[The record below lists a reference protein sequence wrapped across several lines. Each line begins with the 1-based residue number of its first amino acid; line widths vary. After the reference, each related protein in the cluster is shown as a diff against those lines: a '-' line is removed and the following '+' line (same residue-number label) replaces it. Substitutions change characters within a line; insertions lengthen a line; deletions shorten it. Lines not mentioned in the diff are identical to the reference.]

1 MQERLLKM
9 KPAINV
15 NQWLNEGKVSLFHV
29 VTGILSLGVITFD
42 GYNLFVYAGVL
53 PLIMKELN
61 ISPTQVGAIA
71 SYTLLGAA
79 FGSLVLGSIGDK
91 IGRKNA
97 ILCYIVLFSVSMF
110 FSGLAKDAVMLGLWR
125 FLTGCGVGGTLVNV
139 TSLVTEY
146 VPTRSRATTVSVI
159 YSGTSI
165 GAIVAALLGM
175 WLLPHHN
182 WRIMLLLGAIPILA
196 LPLYIK
202 FLPESP
208 VYLVKRGRIGQLR
221 SYLRKARPTEPLS
234 DDVNLEVNKGTGK
247 SPLRAIFEEGRAFST
262 VLFWIVWFM
271 NVSVLF
277 GFTIW
282 LPKLIMNRGYSLATG
297 LSFLL
302 TLSVAAIAGTFIAGY
317 LADRFGTKPTLSAYF
332 LISFCSVA
340 LVGYTGNYTYL
351 MVLVSLA
358 GACINGAQNCMNS
371 YMPTYYPPSMRSTGT
386 GVCYAVSR
394 LGAVLGPMVVG
405 VLITRNFSYRAT
417 LVALALPS
425 LISTFGILA
434 IQEKYSFARKL
445 EQEQVSRQVSPEPA

>member
-1 MQERLLKM
+1 MQERSSEM
-9 KPAINV
+9 KPTINV
-15 NQWLNEGKVSLFHV
+15 NQWLNEGKVNLFHV

-53 PLIMKELN
+53 PLVMKELG
-61 ISPTQVGAIA
+61 ITATQAGAIA

-79 FGSLVLGSIGDK
+79 LGSLVLGSLGDE

-97 ILCYIVLFSVSMF
+97 ILWYIVLFSVSMF
-110 FSGLAKDAVMLGLWR
+110 FSGLAKNVIMLGLWR
-125 FLTGCGVGGTLVNV
+125 FATGLGVGGTLVNV
-139 TSLVTEY
+139 TALVTEY
-146 VPTRSRATTVSVI
+146 IPARNRATTVSVI

-165 GAIVAALLGM
+165 GGIVGALLGIWM
-175 WLLPHHN
+175 FPHYG
-182 WRIMLLLGAIPILA
+182 WRSVLLLGAFPILA

-208 VYLVKRGRIGQLR
+208 DYLVKSNRIEELR
-221 SYLRKARPTEPLS
+221 SYLRKARPEEPLA
-234 DDVNLEVNKGTGK
+234 DDAELEVSKRTGK

-262 VLFWIVWFM
+262 VLFWLVWFM

-282 LPKLIMNRGYSLATG
+282 LPKLIMSRGYSLVTG

-302 TLSVAAIAGTFIAGY
+302 TLSTAAIAGTFLAGF
-317 LADRFGTKPTLSAYF
+317 LADRIGTKPTLAAYF

-340 LVGYTGNYTYL
+340 LVGFTSHYAYL
-351 MVLVSLA
+351 MILVSLA

-371 YMPTYYPPSMRSTGT
+371 YMPTYYPPAMRSTGT

-394 LGAVLGPMVVG
+394 LGAVMGPTVVG
-405 VLITRNFSYRAT
+405 ILITNNFSYRGT
-417 LVALALPS
+417 LIGLALPS
-425 LISTFGILA
+425 LVATAGILA
-434 IQEKYSFARKL
+434 IQEKYSFSRKL
-445 EQEQVSRQVSPEPA
+445 EQKQASPQAPVEVA

>member
-1 MQERLLKM
+1 MLERSLQM

-15 NQWLNEGKVSLFHV
+15 NQWLNEGKVNLFHV
-29 VTGILSLGVITFD
+29 ITGILSLGVITFD

-53 PLIMKELN
+53 PLVMKELH
-61 ISPTQVGAIA
+61 ITATQAGAIA

-79 FGSLVLGSIGDK
+79 LGSLVLGSLGDK

-97 ILCYIVLFSVSMF
+97 LLWYIALFSVSMF
-110 FSGLAKDAVMLGLWR
+110 FSGLAKNAILLGVWR
-125 FLTGCGVGGTLVNV
+125 FATGLGVGGTLVNV
-139 TSLVTEY
+139 TALVTEY
-146 VPTRSRATTVSVI
+146 IPAKSRATTVSVI

-165 GAIVAALLGM
+165 GGIVGALLGIWM
-175 WLLPHHN
+175 FPHYG
-182 WRIMLLLGAIPILA
+182 WRSVLLLGAVPILA

-202 FLPESP
+202 LLPESP
-208 VYLVKRGRIGQLR
+208 DYLVKRGRLSELR
-221 SYLRKARPTEPLS
+221 SYLRKARPADSLP
-234 DDVNLEVNKGTGK
+234 DDVELEVSKRTGK

-282 LPKLIMNRGYSLATG
+282 LPKLIMSRGYSLSTG

-302 TLSVAAIAGTFIAGY
+302 TLSTAAIAGTFLAGF
-317 LADRFGTKPTLSAYF
+317 LADRIGTKPTLAAYF

-340 LVGYTGNYTYL
+340 LVGFTSNYLYL
-351 MVLVSLA
+351 MILVSLA

-394 LGAVLGPMVVG
+394 LGAVMGPTVVG
-405 VLITRNFSYRAT
+405 MLITVNFPYRAT
-417 LVALALPS
+417 LVGLALPS
-425 LISTFGILA
+425 LVATAGILA
-434 IQEKYSFARKL
+434 IQEKYSFARKM
-445 EQEQVSRQVSPEPA
+445 EQEPAARQPSVEVA